1 MLFNY
6 PHYRFEI
13 EKKLKRA
20 KKKEMKEQKSL
31 ERSMA
36 SHKSESSNTSSVPL
50 DLKDRVKERKKNVEE
65 NKGKGD
71 KKVAMSLLKARREEK
86 KERGTY
92 KINYN
97 IIYRKFKCYIKYLT
111 YSIFK

>member
-1 MLFNY
+1 LLIF
-6 PHYRFEI
+6 RFEI

-20 KKKEMKEQKSL
+20 KKKEMKEQKML

-36 SHKSESSNTSSVPL
+36 SRKSESPRSISPMPL

-71 KKVAMSLLKARREEK
+71 KKAAMSMLKARREEK
-86 KERGTY
+86 RERGKPNLDIY
-92 KINYN
+92 IN
-97 IIYRKFKCYIKYLT
+97 IYI
-111 YSIFK
+111 